1 MNDQA
6 RMSNDEGNSNDE
18 TQKKRRALSLLS
30 KTRLFAAPRHC
41 PRPELAEA
49 HLAASSF
56 RMREFEDEPSSG
68 SLAGSLLV
76 AHPSML
82 DPNFR
87 RTVLFVSEHDP
98 GEGALGVIINR
109 PLDRQVAD
117 LVTETPPED
126 LAEVPVFL
134 GGPVGKN
141 QLMFAAFEWH
151 KSGGLKLNQKVGSKE
166 TSDAVDQ
173 TKIITVCAF
182 VGYAGWGAGQLESE
196 MKQKAWLRQ
205 KANPSALKLERL
217 PNLWFDIMRS
227 LGPWYKM
234 LAAAPDDPSLN

>member
-1 MNDQA
+1 MRNLD
-6 RMSNDEGNSNDE
+6 DE
-18 TQKKRRALSLLS
+18 
-30 KTRLFAAPRHC
+30 
-41 PRPELAEA
+41 
-49 HLAASSF
+49 ASS
-56 RMREFEDEPSSG
+56 R

-87 RTVLFVSEHDP
+87 RTVLFISEHDP
-98 GEGALGVIINR
+98 NEGALGVIINR

-117 LVTETPPED
+117 LVTDTPPPG
-126 LAEVPVFL
+126 LAGVPVFL

-141 QLMFAAFEWH
+141 QLMFAAFEW
-151 KSGGLKLNQKVGSKE
+151 KKGQGFKLSHNVVLGHGSTAAGEKNL
-166 TSDAVDQ
+166 
-173 TKIITVCAF
+173 ICAF

-196 MKQKAWLRQ
+196 VKQKAWLLQ
-205 KANPSALKLERL
+205 KANPSLLKFDRL
-217 PNLWFDIMRS
+217 PNLWFDIMAS

>member
-1 MNDQA
+1 
-6 RMSNDEGNSNDE
+6 
-18 TQKKRRALSLLS
+18 
-30 KTRLFAAPRHC
+30 
-41 PRPELAEA
+41 
-49 HLAASSF
+49 
-56 RMREFEDEPSSG
+56 MRNLDDEPVPR

-76 AHPSML
+76 AHPNML

-87 RTVLFVSEHDP
+87 RTVLFISEHDP

-117 LVTETPPED
+117 LVTETPPAD

-151 KSGGLKLNQKVGSKE
+151 QSGGLKLNHNVGLKK
-166 TSDAVDQ
+166 TSDAADQ
-173 TKIITVCAF
+173 KKVITVRAF
-182 VGYAGWGAGQLESE
+182 VGYAGWEAGQLESE
-196 MKQKAWLRQ
+196 MKQKAWLLQ
-205 KANPSALKLERL
+205 KAKPSVLKLDRL
-217 PNLWFDIMRS
+217 PNLWFDIMRN

-234 LAAAPDDPSLN
+234 LASAPDDPSLN